1 MKSRIKINI
10 HSLKFKLLFLI
21 IFIVVVSN
29 VLLGFVSIRITKPAM
44 EKSVEEVLNSNSETF
59 SEIVY
64 KENEEIFSILHVIA
78 NLDYIKNTETSI
90 EEKNTVLSS
99 IPRVNTN
106 IKKIAFYKKD
116 GTGED
121 GNYADK
127 DFIKGAVIG
136 VDHIS
141 DPEVD
146 SKTNNLIIYYSVPVY
161 ALNGMVGGVLVA
173 NIDGEVFSKMCA
185 DKFIGD
191 TSHPFILNMKS
202 GRTIA
207 DSDSSYVRKGQ
218 ILKNNTQGEMNDAI
232 VDAMSGAVT
241 YKIFYEPWRQKTM
254 VASYRPVGDNSE
266 WAVFCMAPY
275 DEYFGAVNSLLKV
288 VLIFTA
294 VILAVAIAISVAI
307 ISHSIKPLAKL
318 KTSIKEIATGNGD
331 LTKRI
336 KISTKDEIG
345 EVVQGF
351 NGFCDKLQGII
362 SDIVNAK
369 NALDFAGETMT
380 SSAEDTATSIT
391 QIISNI
397 EAVHSQVS
405 NQSASVEQTAGA
417 VNEIASNIE
426 SLENMIQR
434 QSEQVSQASAAV
446 EQMIGNITSVNQSV
460 DKMADSFDELQKN
473 AQTGSAKQQDV
484 NDRVSQIETQSEMLQ
499 EANAAISSIAEQTN
513 LLAMNAAIE
522 AAHAGE
528 AGKGFS
534 VVADEIRKLS
544 ETSSAQSKTIGEQL
558 TNIKES
564 INDVVTA
571 SQESSDAF
579 NMVSKKISETDQ
591 LVQQIKAAMEEQTI
605 GSQQIGDALHVMN
618 DSTVEVKTASGEMSV
633 GNKAILEEVHNL
645 QDATGVIKTSMEE
658 MSVGAKKISSD
669 GTALSGITQQMKDSI
684 QQIGDKINQ
693 FKV

>member
-1 MKSRIKINI
+1 MKSKINA
-10 HSLKFKLLFLI
+10 HSLKFKLIFLI
-21 IFIVVVSN
+21 ILIVVFSN
-29 VLLGFVSIRITKPAM
+29 VLLGFVSIKIIRPAM
-44 EKSVEEVLNSNSETF
+44 EKSVEEVLSSNSQAF
-59 SEIVY
+59 SEVVY
-64 KENEEIFSILHVIA
+64 KENEEIFSILHILA
-78 NLDYIKNTETSI
+78 NLDYIKSDDNSVY
-90 EEKNTVLSS
+90 EKNEILSS

-106 IKKIAFYKKD
+106 IKKIAYYLKD
-116 GTGED
+116 GTGAG
-121 GNYADK
+121 GNFAGK
-127 DFIKGAVIG
+127 DFVKGAVVGI
-136 VDHIS
+136 DHIS
-141 DPEVD
+141 EPEVD
-146 SKTNNLIIYYSVPVY
+146 LKTNELLIYYSVPVY
-161 ALNGMVGGVLVA
+161 SPRGIVGGVLA
-173 NIDGEVFSKMCA
+173 ASIDGELFSKMCA
-185 DKFIGD
+185 EKFIGAE
-191 TSHPFILNMKS
+191 SHPFILSMKS

-207 DSDSSYVRKGQ
+207 DSDSSYVRRGQ
-218 ILKNNTQGEMNDAI
+218 ILKNSAQGEMNEAV
-232 VDAMSGAVT
+232 VDAMGGASA
-241 YKIFYEPWRQKTM
+241 YKTFYEPGRQKTM
-254 VASYRPVGDNSE
+254 VASYEPVGDISE

-275 DEYFGAVNSLLKV
+275 DEYFGAVTALLHIMV
-288 VLIFTA
+288 VITA
-294 VILAVAIAISVAI
+294 AVLAVAILLSVFI
-307 ISHSIKPLAKL
+307 ISHTIKPLAGL
-318 KTSIKEIATGNGD
+318 KDSIKEIATGNGD

-336 KISTKDEIG
+336 RISTKNEIG

-351 NGFCDKLQGII
+351 NEFCDKLQEII
-362 SDIVNAK
+362 TDVVNAK
-369 NALDFAGETMT
+369 NALDFAGETMS

-397 EAVHSQVS
+397 ESVHSQIS
-405 NQSASVEQTAGA
+405 SQSASVEQTAGA
-417 VNEIASNIE
+417 VNEIASNIG

-446 EQMIGNITSVNQSV
+446 EQMIGNIASVNQSV

-473 AQTGSAKQQDV
+473 AQMGSAKQQDV

-579 NMVSKKISETDQ
+579 NMVSRKISETDQ

-605 GSQQIGDALHVMN
+605 GSRQIGDALHVMN
-618 DSTVEVKTASGEMSV
+618 DSTVEVKTASGEMAV
-633 GNKAILEEVHNL
+633 GNRAILDEVHNL
-645 QDATGVIKTSMEE
+645 QDATGMIKTSMDE
-658 MSVGAKKISSD
+658 MAVGAKKISSD
-669 GTALSGITQQMKDSI
+669 GAALSGITQQMKDSI
-684 QQIGDKINQ
+684 QQIGNKINQ

>member
-1 MKSRIKINI
+1 MKAKFKLNV
-10 HSLKFKLLFLI
+10 HSLKFKLIFLI
-21 IFIVVVSN
+21 IFIVVISN
-29 VLLGFVSIRITKPAM
+29 ILLGLVSIYNTKPAM

-59 SEIVY
+59 AEVVY
-64 KENEEIFSILHVIA
+64 KENEEIFSVLHVLA
-78 NLDYIKNTETSI
+78 NLDYIKNDETSLS
-90 EEKNTVLSS
+90 EKNRVLSA
-99 IPRVNTN
+99 IPRINQN
-106 IKKIAFYKKD
+106 IKKISFYESD

-121 GNYADK
+121 GNFGDK
-127 DFIKGAVIG
+127 DFIQNGRVS
-136 VDHIS
+136 DFIS
-141 DPEVD
+141 DPDYDEKSD
-146 SKTNNLIIYYSVPVY
+146 ALLIYYSVPVY
-161 ALNGMVGGVLVA
+161 SFSGTVTGVLTA
-173 NIDGEVFSKMCA
+173 SIDGEVFSKMCA
-185 DKFIGD
+185 SKFIGEA
-191 TSHPFILNMKS
+191 SHPFIINMKS

-207 DSDSSYVRKGQ
+207 DSDSSYVKKGQ
-218 ILKNNTQGEMNDAI
+218 ILKNNTKGEMNDAI
-232 VDAMSGAVT
+232 VDAMSGTVT

-254 VASYRPVGDNSE
+254 VASYRPVGDNCT

-275 DEYFGAVNSLLKV
+275 DEYFGAVNR
-288 VLIFTA
+288 LIRVMSILTFA
-294 VILAVAIAISVAI
+294 ILAVAIVLSVLI
-307 ISHSIKPLAKL
+307 ITHSIKPLASL
-318 KTSIKEIATGNGD
+318 KNSIKEIATGNGD

-336 KISTKDEIG
+336 KITSKDEIS

-351 NGFCDKLQGII
+351 NDFCDKLQEII
-362 SDIVNAK
+362 SDVINAK
-369 NALDFAGETMT
+369 NALDFAGETMS

-397 EAVHSQVS
+397 ESVHSQVS
-405 NQSASVEQTAGA
+405 SQGASVEQTAGA

-460 DKMADSFDELQKN
+460 DKMADSFDELQTN
-473 AQTGSAKQQDV
+473 AQNGATKQQDV
-484 NDRVSQIETQSEMLQ
+484 NDRVTQIETQSEMLQ

-558 TNIKES
+558 TNIKDS
-564 INDVVTA
+564 INEVVTA

-579 NMVSKKISETDQ
+579 NMVSKKIGETDQ

-605 GSQQIGDALHVMN
+605 GSKQIGDALHVMN
-618 DSTVEVKTASGEMSV
+618 DSTIEVKTASSEMAI
-633 GNKAILEEVHNL
+633 GNKAILDEVHNL

-658 MSVGAKKISSD
+658 MSAGAKKISED